1 MKISLEWLSEFVAWN
16 ETDPRI
22 IADTLTLSTAEVE
35 EVEMKGEFLNECCV
49 GKILTVAR
57 HPDADRLNV
66 CTVETDK
73 GVKNVVCGGTNV
85 REGMLIAFAHVGA
98 TVKWHGGE
106 VMTLTPVKIRGVQS
120 EGMICAAEE
129 LGLDSMYQPQKED
142 GERPIMDLS
151 RLTSHFSLLTTGA
164 SLKEALGQS
173 DSVLHI
179 NNTAIT
185 TRPDLF
191 SHLGFARECVALGLA
206 KWKKA
211 GGSRLEAPKG
221 KKGNALKLSLDAH
234 QLVPRYLACTI
245 EIDGLGETPA
255 WMKQRLESVGLRLVN
270 LPVDITNYVMN
281 EYGVP
286 MHSFDAD
293 DVSGNAHLRL
303 TKKGEKLMMLDG
315 NERALPENVLV
326 ISDDKGVFDL
336 VGIMGGLR
344 SSTKDSTKRI
354 YLHALSL
361 DSAVIRRAILGTA
374 HRTDAATIYEKGVPP
389 ATAEQGFN
397 RAVALF
403 LELIPGARIV
413 SSITDEGSNG
423 KPKAIETSV
432 DEINATLGTDIAE
445 KTMINILEDLEF
457 EVKKKAKTL
466 SVTPPLHRLRD
477 VSGSHDIVEEI
488 GRINGYDDVEPVMP
502 VAAIRLP
509 AREKRVHA
517 MRDALKEAGFI
528 ECMPLSLVSPSVL
541 QKAKLPVDI
550 AISVKNPLGEET
562 SLLQPHTLPQ
572 LLAQAGSQLSQSSGD
587 LLTFQSGRI
596 FQKDAP
602 ERVLLTALIT
612 AKTKTDLLHD
622 PFLRVKTAIV
632 SALKDAGY
640 EADVIAGKSVPPFAH
655 PGRVAY
661 VNVDG
666 AHVGTVCEIH
676 PSVCTA
682 FDLPFRAAAATV
694 DVTAL
699 LQKPATITKEKPRA
713 QFPAVSYDVTL
724 PRTQSDVLGPLLGK
738 ARAAST
744 LLEHVEVADIY
755 DGQPLKDG
763 AYNLTLRFT
772 YRAPDRTLTDDEVKK
787 EHEKVLKA
795 VA

>member
-1 MKISLEWLSEFVAWN
+1 MKISLEWLSEFITWN
-16 ETDPRI
+16 ETDPRV

-35 EVEMKGEFLNECCV
+35 EVEMKGEFLEHCCV
-49 GKILTVAR
+49 GKILSVAR

-66 CTVETDK
+66 CQVETDK
-73 GVKNVVCGGTNV
+73 GTKNVVCGGTNV
-85 REGMLIAFAHVGA
+85 REDMLIAFAHVGA

-106 VMTLTPVKIRGVQS
+106 VMTLSPVKIRGVQS

-151 RLTSHFSLLTTGA
+151 RLEAGGWKLRVGQ
-164 SLKEALGQS
+164 SLKEALNQ
-173 DSVLHI
+173 DVAILHI

-211 GGSRLEAPKG
+211 GGPRLEAPKG
-221 KKGNALKLSLDAH
+221 KKENALTLSLDA
-234 QLVPRYLACTI
+234 QDLVPRYLACTL

-255 WMKQRLESVGLRLVN
+255 WMKSRLESVGLRSVN

-293 DVSGNAHLRL
+293 DIQGDAHMRL
-303 TKKGEKLMMLDG
+303 TGKNEKIVTLD
-315 NERALPENVLV
+315 NEQRALPENVLV
-326 ISDDKGVFDL
+326 ISDDAGIFDL
-336 VGIMGGLR
+336 VGIMGGMR
-344 SSTKDSTKRI
+344 SSTKETTKRI

-413 SSITDEGSNG
+413 SAITDEGSNG
-423 KPKAIETSV
+423 KSKAIEISAE
-432 DEINATLGTDIAE
+432 EINATLGTDIAE
-445 KTMINILEDLEF
+445 KRMKEILEDLEF
-457 EVKKKAKTL
+457 DVKKKGKSFA
-466 SVTPPLHRLRD
+466 VTPPLHRLRD
-477 VSGSHDIVEEI
+477 VSGPHDIVEEV
-488 GRINGYDDVEPVMP
+488 GRINGFDSIEPVMP

-528 ECMPLSLVSPSVL
+528 ECMPLSFVSPSTL
-541 QKAKLPVDI
+541 QKARLPVDI
-550 AISVKNPLGEET
+550 AIAVANPLGEET
-562 SLLQPHTLPQ
+562 SLMQPHTLPQ
-572 LLAQAGSQLSQSSGD
+572 LLAQAHSQLNQSQGD

-596 FQKDAP
+596 FQKDQP
-602 ERVLLTALIT
+602 ERVLVTALIT

-640 EADVIAGKSVPPFAH
+640 DAEIVPGKSVPPFAH

-676 PSVCTA
+676 PSVRKA

-713 QFPAVSYDVTL
+713 TFPAVSYDITL
-724 PRTQSDVLGPLLGK
+724 PRTPNDALAPLLDRAKK
-738 ARAAST
+738 ASM
-744 LLEHVEVADIY
+744 LLESVTVADLY
-755 DGQPLKDG
+755 DGQPLTG
-763 AYNLTLRFT
+763 GNYNLTLRFT
-772 YRAPDRTLTDDEVKK
+772 YRAADRTLTEDEVKK
-787 EHEKVLKA
+787 EHEKVVKA
-795 VA
+795 VG